1 MYTANLSLPRNF
13 PIRIVKSIRGVRYF
27 CLSDVCQFLG
37 ISRDK
42 ATNLIAH
49 YLRDDAT
56 KYNGIDALMSHSI
69 DGISYLFIT
78 ATQLYVLMCLTE
90 FEDRD
95 AVSTFISGLECFEQ
109 VNRYCGE
116 D

>member
-13 PIRIVKSIRGVRYF
+13 PIRIVKNSRDVRYF

-56 KYNGIDALMSHSI
+56 KYTGIDGLMSHSV
-69 DGISYLFIT
+69 DGVNYLFVT

-95 AVSTFISGLECFEQ
+95 AVSTFICSLESLEQ
-109 VNRYCGE
+109 TNLYCGE